1 MSIRVKLLL
10 SYIVMLILPVFLF
23 LIAILMMGFAF
34 FGDIKNTTR
43 FYNIDLKEPH
53 TITRLIYADDI
64 FFTELKDV
72 AKYAPQKLED
82 PRFLRG
88 MDRELNK
95 VQSGLIIRQGR
106 QLVYTSP
113 FFRDPAIIHAL
124 PPVFQKKVNDEED
137 EHEHHEIRVHHHWYS
152 YKQYDFFTQDHQVM
166 TIFILRDVSTLTHLA
181 RKFFRT
187 IIITLF
193 LALAVTNGLLTYL
206 VSRSILK
213 PLNVLKHATEQ
224 IKEENLDFRIVPTS
238 KDELGELSLAF
249 EEMRQKLKESIDLQ
263 LQYEENRKELISNI
277 SHDLKTPLTAIKG
290 YVEGIRDGV
299 ADTPEKIE
307 KYLSI
312 IAKKAEDMDQ
322 LIDELFL
329 FSKLD
334 LKKLPFFF
342 EHVEIV
348 KYLDECIEEVK
359 FDLEKHGISIKWARK
374 IAPTIVI
381 ADREKL
387 KRVIMN
393 IIGNSVKFMNKTKGE
408 IGFSLIDK
416 PEKVVI
422 QITDN
427 GPGIDPEALPFI
439 FDRFYRIDK
448 SRNSL
453 TGGSG
458 LGLAIAKQ
466 IIEEHKGEIWA
477 KSELNKGTTISFTL
491 QKASKR
497 TKGGSFEKDPDH

>member
-1 MSIRVKLLL
+1 
-10 SYIVMLILPVFLF
+10 MLILPVFLF
-23 LIAILMMGFAF
+23 LIAILMIGFAF
-34 FGDIKNTTR
+34 FGDIKNVTK
-43 FYNIDLKEPH
+43 FYNIDFKEPQS
-53 TITRLIYADDI
+53 IKRLIYADDMY
-64 FFTELKDV
+64 FTELKYV
-72 AKYAPQKLED
+72 AKYAPQNLKD
-82 PRFLRG
+82 PKFLRD
-88 MDRELNK
+88 MDQELNK
-95 VQSGLIIRQGR
+95 VQSGLIIRQGD
-106 QLVYTSP
+106 QLVYKSP
-113 FFRDPAIIHAL
+113 LFKDPAIIQAL
-124 PPVFQKKVNDEED
+124 PYSFQGEKNKEGDDHN
-137 EHEHHEIRVHHHWYS
+137 EIRVNHRWYS
-152 YKQYDFFTQDHQVM
+152 YKHHDFLTKDHKVI
-166 TIFILRDVSTLTHLA
+166 TVFILRDISTLTHIA
-181 RKFFRT
+181 RKFFPT

-213 PLNVLKHATEQ
+213 PLNILKRATEQ
-224 IKEENLDFRIVPTS
+224 IKEENLDFKIVPTS

-312 IAKKAEDMDQ
+312 IAKKAED
-322 LIDELFL
+322 
-329 FSKLD
+329 
-334 LKKLPFFF
+334 LKKVPFFF

-348 KYLDECIEEVK
+348 KYLDECIEELK
-359 FDLEKHGISIKWARK
+359 FDLEKHGIAIKWTKK
-374 IAPTIVI
+374 IAPTFVI

-393 IIGNSVKFMNKTKGE
+393 IIGNSVKFMNKEKGE
-408 IGFSLIDK
+408 ISFSVIDK
-416 PEKVVI
+416 SEKVVI
-422 QITDN
+422 QIADN

-439 FDRFYRIDK
+439 FDRFYRTDK
-448 SRNSL
+448 SRSTL

-477 KSELNKGTTISFTL
+477 ESEINKGTIISFTL
-491 QKASKR
+491 KKASEKI
-497 TKGGSFEKDPDH
+497 KGDSLEKDPDY

>member
-1 MSIRVKLLL
+1 LSIRVRLLL
-10 SYIVMLILPVFLF
+10 SYIVMLILPVILF
-23 LIAILMMGFAF
+23 LIAIFMIGFAF
-34 FGDIKNTTR
+34 FGDLKNVTK
-43 FYNIDLKEPH
+43 FYNIDLREPQS
-53 TITRLIYADDI
+53 IKRLIYADDSY
-64 FFTELKDV
+64 FTKLNDV
-72 AKYAPQKLED
+72 AKYEPQNLEN
-82 PRFLRG
+82 PKFLRD
-88 MDRELNK
+88 MDQELNK
-95 VQSGLIIRQGR
+95 VKSGLIIRQGD
-106 QLVYTSP
+106 QLVYISP
-113 FFRDPAIIHAL
+113 FFNDPAIIHAL
-124 PPVFQKKVNDEED
+124 PPSSLREKKDDGDDHN
-137 EHEHHEIRVHHHWYS
+137 EIRVHHRWYS
-152 YKQYDFFTQDHQVM
+152 YKQRNFITKDHKVITVIILQD
-166 TIFILRDVSTLTHLA
+166 ISTLTHIS
-181 RKFFRT
+181 RKFFHT

-193 LALAVTNGLLTYL
+193 IALAVTNGLLTYL

-213 PLNVLKHATEQ
+213 PLNILKRATEQ
-224 IKEENLDFRIVPTS
+224 IKEGNLDFKIVPTT

-290 YVEGIRDGV
+290 YVEGIKDGV

-334 LKKLPFFF
+334 LKKLPFAF

-348 KYLDECIEEVK
+348 RYLDECIEELK
-359 FDLEKHGISIKWARK
+359 FDLEKHGIEIKWTRK
-374 IAPTIVI
+374 IAPTFVI

-393 IIGNSVKFMNKTKGE
+393 IIGNSVKFMNKPKGE
-408 IGFSLIDK
+408 IGFSIIDQA
-416 PEKVVI
+416 EKVVI
-422 QITDN
+422 QIADN
-427 GPGIDPEALPFI
+427 GPGMDPEALPFI

-448 SRNSL
+448 SRSTR

-466 IIEEHKGEIWA
+466 IIVEHKGEIWA
-477 KSELNKGTTISFTL
+477 ESEINKGTIISFTL
-491 QKASKR
+491 KKVSEEI
-497 TKGGSFEKDPDH
+497 KGDSFEKDPDH

>member
-1 MSIRVKLLL
+1 
-10 SYIVMLILPVFLF
+10 MLILPVFLF
-23 LIAILMMGFAF
+23 LIAISVIGFAF
-34 FGDIKNTTR
+34 FGDIKNVTKL
-43 FYNIDLKEPH
+43 YNIDLREPQS
-53 TITRLIYADDI
+53 IKRLIYADDI
-64 FFTELKDV
+64 YFTELKYV
-72 AKYAPQKLED
+72 AKYAPQNLED
-82 PRFLRG
+82 PKFLRD
-88 MDRELNK
+88 MDQELNK
-95 VQSGLIIRQGR
+95 LKSGLIIRQGD
-106 QLVYTSP
+106 QFVYISP
-113 FFRDPAIIHAL
+113 YFNNPAIIRSL
-124 PPVFQKKVNDEED
+124 PLSFQREKKEERED
-137 EHEHHEIRVHHHWYS
+137 HNEIRVNHRWYS
-152 YKQYDFFTQDHQVM
+152 YKQHDFLTKDHKVI
-166 TIFILRDVSTLTHLA
+166 TVIILRDISTLTHIA
-181 RKFFRT
+181 REFFPT

-213 PLNVLKHATEQ
+213 PLKILKHATEQ
-224 IKEENLDFRIVPTS
+224 IKEENLDFKIVPTS

-312 IAKKAEDMDQ
+312 IAKKAEDMDR

-348 KYLDECIEEVK
+348 KYLDECIEELK
-359 FDLEKHGISIKWARK
+359 FELEKHGIEIKWTRK
-374 IAPTIVI
+374 IAPTYVI

-393 IIGNSVKFMNKTKGE
+393 IIGNSVKFMDKTKGE
-408 IGFSLIDK
+408 ITFSVMDK
-416 PEKVVI
+416 SEKVLI
-422 QITDN
+422 QIADN
-427 GPGIDPEALPFI
+427 GPGIDPEALPYI
-439 FDRFYRIDK
+439 FDRFYRVDK
-448 SRNSL
+448 SRSTL

-477 KSELNKGTTISFTL
+477 ESEKNKGTIISFTL
-491 QKASKR
+491 KKAPERRKEDH
-497 TKGGSFEKDPDH
+497 FEKDPDY